1 MVSWEQRKGDNAMAD
16 TKKFGTIVAFSTAA
30 LLADGVYEKSEKL
43 AISSIAETLKIN
55 GKEMFD
61 AIDVEIEKQA
71 EMSDEDLDTYL
82 KNIAKELNENDMIE
96 IFQVCLVIILSDGN
110 LCKEETAI
118 LLSFADILNID
129 AVYATLIIAYMV
141 NKESDLVVEIDM

>member
-16 TKKFGTIVAFSTAA
+16 TKKFETVAAFSTAA
-30 LLADGVYEKSEKL
+30 LLADGVYEESEKL
-43 AISSIAETLKIN
+43 AISSVAETLKIN
-55 GKEMFD
+55 EKEMFD

-71 EMSDEDLDTYL
+71 EMSDEDLDAYL

-96 IFQVCLVIILSDGN
+96 IFQVCLVIILSDGK

-141 NKESDLVVEIDM
+141 NKESDLVVEIDI